1 MQPHVCFRSEEKIR
15 KGEAKKEKERW
26 RKTLEEKY
34 DQLSDKCD
42 KLAED
47 NLQMKVLLK
56 NDAEDNQEMKVLL
69 KKLLSQTINTPKR
82 ENAPA

>member
-34 DQLSDKCD
+34 DHLSDKCD
-42 KLAED
+42 KL
-47 NLQMKVLLK
+47 
-56 NDAEDNQEMKVLL
+56 AEDNQEMKVLL

>member
-47 NLQMKVLLK
+47 N
-56 NDAEDNQEMKVLL
+56 QEMKVLL
-69 KKLLSQTINTPKR
+69 KKLLLQTINTPKR
-82 ENAPA
+82 ESTPA

>member
-1 MQPHVCFRSEEKIR
+1 MQPHVCFRSEEQIR

-47 NLQMKVLLK
+47 N
-56 NDAEDNQEMKVLL
+56 QEMKVLL

>member
-47 NLQMKVLLK
+47 N
-56 NDAEDNQEMKVLL
+56 QEMKVLL
-69 KKLLSQTINTPKR
+69 KKLLLQTINTPKR

>member
-47 NLQMKVLLK
+47 N
-56 NDAEDNQEMKVLL
+56 QEMKVLL

>member
-47 NLQMKVLLK
+47 N
-56 NDAEDNQEMKVLL
+56 QEMKVLL
-69 KKLLSQTINTPKR
+69 KKLLSQTINTPER

>member
-15 KGEAKKEKERW
+15 EGEAKKEKERW

-47 NLQMKVLLK
+47 N
-56 NDAEDNQEMKVLL
+56 QEMKVLL
-69 KKLLSQTINTPKR
+69 KKLLSQTINTPER

>member
-47 NLQMKVLLK
+47 N
-56 NDAEDNQEMKVLL
+56 QEMKVLL
-69 KKLLSQTINTPKR
+69 KKLLSQTINTPKY